1 MKYNRLVLVTLFASL
16 AVLNFGCGRG
26 VSRSDAVSTE
36 TPRRLAVDG
45 LVMGTFW
52 NVKVYVSDPKWN
64 ESELTTLVQT
74 TLDGVDRSMSTYKE
88 ESELSRF
95 NRLRTDEW
103 FEISA
108 GMETVVALALE
119 VSRQTN
125 GAFDVT
131 VGPLVNLW
139 RFGPDKSPLAAMPS
153 DARIAEV
160 RKNAGFDKLELRHEP
175 TPAIRKKNPDLY
187 VDLSA
192 IAKGYAVDC
201 LANKLVDVGIESFMI
216 DVGGEVRC
224 RGYKP
229 AGQANNKQ
237 KQDSWTLG
245 IESPRVSKD
254 APSQLHRTVCLD
266 NQSLATSG
274 DYRNY
279 LQVGKIRFSHLIDPR
294 TGKPVEM
301 ISEGVEQPKR
311 RLGSVSVLLDSCARA
326 DAFATAFF
334 VLGAKDGVA
343 LADQLDI
350 PVLFVSRLASGNGE
364 LVLEETMSQSFRQ
377 NVRSETVKNNQRA
390 MSPSGKRD

>member
-1 MKYNRLVLVTLFASL
+1 MKYIWFTLITLFVPVAI
-16 AVLNFGCGRG
+16 LNFGCQRG
-26 VSRSDAVSTE
+26 ESGVE
-36 TPRRLAVDG
+36 TVPTNPPRRLAVDG

-52 NVKVYVSDPKWN
+52 NVKAYVSDPKWN
-64 ESELTTLVQT
+64 ATELTTLVQK
-74 TLDGVDRSMSTYKE
+74 TLDDIDRSMSTYKDD
-88 ESELSRF
+88 SELSRF
-95 NRLRTDEW
+95 NRFRTDEW
-103 FEISA
+103 FEISPD
-108 GMETVVALALE
+108 METVIDLALE

-139 RFGPDKSPLAAMPS
+139 RFGPDKSPLTALPT
-153 DARIAEV
+153 DARIAQV
-160 RKNAGFDKLELRHEP
+160 RKNTGFDKLELRHAP
-175 TPAIRKKNPDLY
+175 NPAIRKKNPDLY

-201 LANKLVDVGIESFMI
+201 VANKLVAAGIESFMI

-229 AGQANNKQ
+229 TLGTNRNQ
-237 KQDSWTLG
+237 KPDSWTLG

-254 APSQLHRTVCLD
+254 APAQLHRTVCLD

-279 LQVGKIRFSHLIDPR
+279 LMVGKVRFSHLMDPR

-301 ISEGVEQPKR
+301 IPEGVEQPKR

-334 VLGAKDGVA
+334 VLGAKDGVV

-350 PVLFVSRLASGNGE
+350 PVLFVSRLVNEQGE
-364 LVLEETMSQSFRQ
+364 LVLEEAASQAFQ
-377 NVRSETVKNNQRA
+377 KNVRSDIIKNNR
-390 MSPSGKRD
+390 